1 MQITPGSGR
10 IMQLSPF
17 HADEV
22 TAQRLAGGG
31 SGGAAIRDHMPD
43 QHRIFFEALPYAA
56 VAAVDAQGWPMA
68 TLLTGAPGF
77 IQTPDA
83 GTLRIALPALPG
95 DPTVGAFAPGQDVG
109 VLGLDVATRRRNRAN
124 GRLTTLDGQAMTIA
138 VQQSFGN
145 CPQYIQR
152 RTVAPAVRTPGPAE
166 HLTALDPAAAALIGQ
181 ADTFFVASHARVAAG
196 PQGGA
201 DISHRGGQPGFVR
214 IDGDVLTIPDFR
226 GNRYF
231 NTLGNLLGDP
241 RAALLFLDFDR
252 GDLLQLQGAVEIDW
266 TGDPGFAG
274 AERLWRFH
282 AQRGWRRRAALPL
295 RWSFVDQ
302 APTTARTGVWTH

>member
-1 MQITPGSGR
+1 ME
-10 IMQLSPF
+10 LSPF
-17 HADEV
+17 HADEL

-31 SGGAAIRDHMPD
+31 SGGAGIRDYMTD
-43 QHRIFFEALPYAA
+43 QHRLFFEALPYVA

-77 IQTPDA
+77 IQAPDDE
-83 GTLRIALPALPG
+83 TLRIALPTQPG
-95 DPTVGAFAPGQDVG
+95 DPTVDAFVTGQDVG
-109 VLGLDVATRRRNRAN
+109 VLGLDLATRRRNRAN
-124 GRLTTLDGQAMTIA
+124 GRLAALDGPAMIVA
-138 VQQSFGN
+138 VHQSFGN

-152 RTVAPAVRTPGPAE
+152 RTVAPVARTPGPAE
-166 HLTALDPAAAALIGQ
+166 PLSTLDSAAAALIRQ
-181 ADTFFVASHARVAAG
+181 ADTFFVASHARAG
-196 PQGGA
+196 AGARGGA

-214 IDGDVLTIPDFR
+214 IDGDGLTIPDFR

-241 RAALLFLDFDR
+241 RAALLFLDFEQ
-252 GDLLQLQGAVEIDW
+252 GDLLQLQGDVTIDW

-282 AQRGWRRRAALPL
+282 VQRGWRRRAAVPL

-302 APTTARTGVWTH
+302 APTTVRTGVWTH